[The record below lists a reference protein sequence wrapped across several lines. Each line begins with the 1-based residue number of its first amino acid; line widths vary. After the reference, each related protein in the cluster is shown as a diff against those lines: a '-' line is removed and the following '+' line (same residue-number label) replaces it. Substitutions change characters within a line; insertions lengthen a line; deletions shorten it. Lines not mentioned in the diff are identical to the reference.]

1 MRPIFQHL
9 PAECQHLEIAP
20 RHKVLLEHVP
30 VGNEMWVVLLTDM
43 QGDNDKAWRMTKKEY
58 WDLQPKHECRD
69 RYVRAW
75 MEPIFQGEKNP
86 PKPQKP
92 IFKMMMLSLI

>member
-1 MRPIFQHL
+1 MRPIQHL
-9 PAECQHLEIAP
+9 LPVECQSLTIAP

-43 QGDNDKAWRMTKKEY
+43 PGDNDKAWRLTKKGY
-58 WDLQPKHECRD
+58 WNLQPKHESRD

-75 MEPIFQGEKNP
+75 IQPTFEGEPNP

-92 IFKMMMLSLI
+92 KMETLSLF